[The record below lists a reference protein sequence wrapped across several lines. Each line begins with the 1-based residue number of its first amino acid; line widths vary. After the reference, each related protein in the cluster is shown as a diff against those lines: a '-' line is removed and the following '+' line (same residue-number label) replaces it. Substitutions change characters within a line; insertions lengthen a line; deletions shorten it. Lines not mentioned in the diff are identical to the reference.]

1 MAVEEMW
8 PSSAAFGATTT
19 AKKKKIKDKRKANF
33 RFPDRL

>member
-19 AKKKKIKDKRKANF
+19 KKKKKDKRKANF